1 LKLSLKLTRPVV
13 RPVAVPMHQTA
24 GQPAR
29 LPICRIRGM
38 IGVRLARRTMADDPS
53 EQLLGV
59 IDTLDE
65 LAGSCTPEEAAEQ
78 LDPVVL
84 QAFWRDWPHTS
95 VWAGNLWRTLNRDLE
110 APASERLDRD
120 VDEVGGSG

>member
-1 LKLSLKLTRPVV
+1 
-13 RPVAVPMHQTA
+13 MHLPTV
-24 GQPAR
+24 QPAR
-29 LPICRIRGM
+29 LPIRRIRGM
-38 IGVRLARRTMADDPS
+38 IGVLKVGRTMADNRS

-59 IDTLDE
+59 IDALDE
-65 LAGSCTPEEAAEQ
+65 LAGSCTPAEAAEQ